1 MESSITEEDERR
13 IAAFVSTPKYK
24 RTPEMLVPADE

>member
-1 MESSITEEDERR
+1 MESHITEADERR

-24 RTPEMLVPADE
+24 RDPEMLVPDEE